1 MTGKLIGR
9 KDGKIAISPTVR
21 GLWPIF
27 LSYSIIALTMAAFV
41 LNMINFSKIMWP
53 NDEFHAFE
61 MGLIISVKFLS
72 MAFSGMI
79 IGHFTDL
86 FSRKNLFLFILSLI
100 GFAYLLN
107 GFAPEAEGI
116 ISWAWFLICN
126 MIAGFGLG
134 GIRPILL
141 SYTND
146 NLEKENRSQF
156 FGIFHSIAQ
165 ISLVIGMIISSS
177 LIYAGYW
184 KIYYWSVGIMVIL
197 STFIIGLKIKE
208 PKRAFRSL
216 GVLTEVLEDKS
227 ITYNY
232 RLTKKTVK
240 STILRTTNIVA
251 FIEGIFTCVLLG
263 TLNFLILPY
272 LQTPPLNISS
282 VSTAFIVVL
291 FGMPGAFL
299 GSLGFAKKSDK
310 WGKKNIQIRLDLIA
324 FSIIW
329 LAIAQLFIFL
339 VPFGDS
345 GFTEEQGNNFIFL
358 LSFPQFWLTGV
369 LWFSISSVRAIYQ
382 INQPPILQAINLPE
396 AQGRVSSWNQFLE
409 TLGQGTGP
417 LIAGAVLSASGQNYI
432 LASLVIT
439 FIGIPGAILWIY
451 AKRKINGDIE
461 NIENILAKRAIELK
475 NLNNTKVASNEKV

>member
-1 MTGKLIGR
+1 
-9 KDGKIAISPTVR
+9 
-21 GLWPIF
+21 
-27 LSYSIIALTMAAFV
+27 
-41 LNMINFSKIMWP
+41 
-53 NDEFHAFE
+53 
-61 MGLIISVKFLS
+61 
-72 MAFSGMI
+72 
-79 IGHFTDL
+79 
-86 FSRKNLFLFILSLI
+86 
-100 GFAYLLN
+100 
-107 GFAPEAEGI
+107 
-116 ISWAWFLICN
+116 
-126 MIAGFGLG
+126 
-134 GIRPILL
+134 
-141 SYTND
+141 
-146 NLEKENRSQF
+146 
-156 FGIFHSIAQ
+156 
-165 ISLVIGMIISSS
+165 
-177 LIYAGYW
+177 
-184 KIYYWSVGIMVIL
+184 
-197 STFIIGLKIKE
+197 
-208 PKRAFRSL
+208 
-216 GVLTEVLEDKS
+216 
-227 ITYNY
+227 
-232 RLTKKTVK
+232 
-240 STILRTTNIVA
+240 
-251 FIEGIFTCVLLG
+251 
-263 TLNFLILPY
+263 
-272 LQTPPLNISS
+272 
-282 VSTAFIVVL
+282 
-291 FGMPGAFL
+291 MPGVFL

-461 NIENILAKRAIELK
+461 NIENILAKRAIELN
-475 NLNNTKVASNEKV
+475 NLNKIKVPPNEKV

>member
-1 MTGKLIGR
+1 MIGRLFGR
-9 KDGKIAISPTVR
+9 KDEKIEVAPTVKE
-21 GLWPIF
+21 LWPIF

-41 LNMINFSKIMWP
+41 LNMINFSNIMWP

-61 MGLIISVKFLS
+61 MGLIVSVKFVA

-100 GFAYLLN
+100 GSAYLLN
-107 GFAPEAEGI
+107 GFAPEGEGI
-116 ISWAWFLICN
+116 ITWVWFLLCN

-146 NLEKENRSQF
+146 NLESENRSQF

-165 ISLVIGMIISSS
+165 ISLVIGMIISSA
-177 LIYAGYW
+177 LIYGGYW
-184 KIYYWSVGIMVIL
+184 KIYYWSIGIMVIL
-197 STFIIGLKIKE
+197 STFIIGLKINE

-216 GVLTEVLEDKS
+216 GVLTEVLEDNN

-232 RLTKKTVK
+232 RLTKKTIK

-299 GSLGFAKKSDK
+299 GSLGFAKKSDE
-310 WGKKNIQIRLDLIA
+310 WGKKNIQIRLDLIV

-329 LAIAQLFIFL
+329 LAIAQLFIFI

-345 GFTEEQGNNFIFL
+345 GFTEEQGNNFFFL
-358 LSFPQFWLTGV
+358 LQFPQFWITGV

-439 FIGIPGAILWIY
+439 FIGVPGAILWGY
-451 AKRKINGDIE
+451 AKRKINEDIE
-461 NIENILAKRAIELK
+461 NIKLILAKRAIELK
-475 NLNNTKVASNEKV
+475 NLNNTEVGPNEKI

>member
-1 MTGKLIGR
+1 
-9 KDGKIAISPTVR
+9 
-21 GLWPIF
+21 
-27 LSYSIIALTMAAFV
+27 
-41 LNMINFSKIMWP
+41 
-53 NDEFHAFE
+53 
-61 MGLIISVKFLS
+61 
-72 MAFSGMI
+72 
-79 IGHFTDL
+79 
-86 FSRKNLFLFILSLI
+86 
-100 GFAYLLN
+100 
-107 GFAPEAEGI
+107 
-116 ISWAWFLICN
+116 
-126 MIAGFGLG
+126 
-134 GIRPILL
+134 
-141 SYTND
+141 
-146 NLEKENRSQF
+146 
-156 FGIFHSIAQ
+156 
-165 ISLVIGMIISSS
+165 
-177 LIYAGYW
+177 
-184 KIYYWSVGIMVIL
+184 
-197 STFIIGLKIKE
+197 
-208 PKRAFRSL
+208 
-216 GVLTEVLEDKS
+216 
-227 ITYNY
+227 
-232 RLTKKTVK
+232 
-240 STILRTTNIVA
+240 
-251 FIEGIFTCVLLG
+251 
-263 TLNFLILPY
+263 
-272 LQTPPLNISS
+272 
-282 VSTAFIVVL
+282 
-291 FGMPGAFL
+291 MPGAFL

-396 AQGRVSSWNQFLE
+396 AQGKVSSWNQFLE